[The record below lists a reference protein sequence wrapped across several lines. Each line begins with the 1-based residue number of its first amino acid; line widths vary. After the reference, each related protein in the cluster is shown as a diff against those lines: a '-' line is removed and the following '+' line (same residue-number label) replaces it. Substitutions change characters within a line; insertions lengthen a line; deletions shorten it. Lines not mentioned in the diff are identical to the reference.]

1 VTNEI
6 VRTGALNL
14 VLGVLFS
21 KLALKCC
28 NSLISISLKKR
39 EEKNCVVDKIFAL
52 KLVP

>member
-1 VTNEI
+1 VTDEI

-28 NSLISISLKKR
+28 NSLISISLKKG
-39 EEKNCVVDKIFAL
+39 EEKNCVVDEIFAL
-52 KLVP
+52 KLMP